1 MHKFCNLQDLEPCV
15 IQHYSYLPP
24 TIQFERMWQ
33 YNLMV
38 ENLLHADLYKRQE
51 CESPDWSFAHQF
63 PSTTLLPQ
71 PVLTGLWCKV
81 WWCDP
86 KNQIPTNKTEEW
98 RSVDSEF
105 TKKFLLFKASKQFFQ
120 IRWTF
125 CQMEF
130 FKTGTIWQP
139 VVFRKQKVGNTDFKL
154 LVAAMD
160 KCNIIFTNF
169 FFLRNLTWR
178 LAVSLKGKNFAAL
191 GHADMLFCREF

>member
-1 MHKFCNLQDLEPCV
+1 MFDILPSYFVCISSV
-15 IQHYSYLPP
+15 ICKIWNHVSSNTTYLPP

-63 PSTTLLPQ
+63 PSSLLPQ

-105 TKKFLLFKASKQFFQ
+105 TEKFLLFKASRLCFQ
-120 IRWTF
+120 IRMTF
-125 CQMEF
+125 GQMVEF
-130 FKTGTIWQP
+130 LKNWKNVASLWIK
-139 VVFRKQKVGNTDFKL
+139 FRKQ
-154 LVAAMD
+154 
-160 KCNIIFTNF
+160 
-169 FFLRNLTWR
+169 
-178 LAVSLKGKNFAAL
+178 S
-191 GHADMLFCREF
+191 

>member
-1 MHKFCNLQDLEPCV
+1 MTKKNLNLPHCLFDILHSYFACTSSV
-15 IQHYSYLPP
+15 ICKIWNHVSSNTTYLPP

-105 TKKFLLFKASKQFFQ
+105 TEKFLFFKASKQFFQ
-120 IRWTF
+120 IWLTF
-125 CQMEF
+125 CQMGV
-130 FKTGTIWQP
+130 FKNLENRQIQKTIIVAQC
-139 VVFRKQKVGNTDFKL
+139 GNF
-154 LVAAMD
+154 M
-160 KCNIIFTNF
+160 
-169 FFLRNLTWR
+169 
-178 LAVSLKGKNFAAL
+178 VSLSLRFYVKSILEILEVQNLPF
-191 GHADMLFCREF
+191 

>member
-105 TKKFLLFKASKQFFQ
+105 TKKFLIFKASKQFFQ
-120 IRWTF
+120 IWLTF
-125 CQMEF
+125 CQMGV
-130 FKTGTIWQP
+130 FKNLENRQIQKTIIVAQC
-139 VVFRKQKVGNTDFKL
+139 GNF
-154 LVAAMD
+154 M
-160 KCNIIFTNF
+160 
-169 FFLRNLTWR
+169 
-178 LAVSLKGKNFAAL
+178 VSLSLRFYVKSILEIVEVQNLPF
-191 GHADMLFCREF
+191 